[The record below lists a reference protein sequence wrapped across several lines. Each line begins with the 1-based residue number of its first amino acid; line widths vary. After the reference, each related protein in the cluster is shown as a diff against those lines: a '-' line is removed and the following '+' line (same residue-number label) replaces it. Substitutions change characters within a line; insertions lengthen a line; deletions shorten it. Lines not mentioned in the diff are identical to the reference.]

1 MSSLADKIT
10 GIKRSL
16 FNNPILIK
24 ELRLGLR
31 EKKVFIT
38 QTVYMLVL
46 GVISFIFLLEFTCNS
61 GYYFRIEAGRN
72 FFKTLCIFQWILI
85 VLISPSLTST
95 SISSEKEKKTYD
107 MLLVT
112 LLSAPEI
119 IIGKLN
125 YAASYLILLL
135 ASSLPLVALVF
146 LIGGV
151 TPFEIFI
158 NYVLLLA
165 WGIMVSMM
173 AMFFS
178 SREHRSS
185 VATSQSYG
193 AIILFA
199 VMVSGFYLHYF
210 WETGQFIGYSLKF
223 PEVLAWLTVYF
234 DIIWAFLFLF
244 YKTANNIRPRART
257 IIAIHRLF
265 IFGFLINSIG
275 LMAMLAVGAGTS
287 AVASGAS
294 LIGSMSDN
302 EISVLWLLFSMSAIF
317 FMGCFLEQQQ
327 FTSKQERSL
336 MARSLTSKPMFF
348 PFYFTLSGIV
358 IAMIFSFI
366 YTDMFK
372 IWTSFFMFAFI
383 MWILVLITGNIVK
396 LFKDRVRP
404 VFIFYPMLLV
414 INLIPL
420 ISWVVVQSTSQTNKA
435 LSIFS
440 LIFIQPVFSI
450 LSVWKTVEEFAMVA
464 ITPTLKVPT
473 FFLTVIFYLCLYLF
487 VKVITLI
494 AGSRK
499 SPEAPGGDSITKDTS
514 TAK

>member
-1 MSSLADKIT
+1 MSSLAEKIA

-46 GVISFIFLLEFTCNS
+46 GVISFIFLLEFTRNT

-165 WGIMVSMM
+165 WGIMVSML

-193 AIILFA
+193 AVILFG
-199 VMVSGFYLHYF
+199 VLMSGFYLHYF

-223 PEVLAWLTVYF
+223 PEMLAWLTVYF
-234 DIIWAFLFLF
+234 NIIWAFLFLF

-257 IIAIHRLF
+257 IISIHRLF
-265 IFGFLINSIG
+265 IFGFLLNSIG
-275 LMAMLAVGAGTS
+275 LMAIMAVGAGSAAGTS
-287 AVASGAS
+287 GMSIISGMGDS
-294 LIGSMSDN
+294 
-302 EISVLWLLFSMSAIF
+302 EISVMWLLFSMSAIF
-317 FMGCFLEQQQ
+317 FMGCFLEKQQ
-327 FTSKQERSL
+327 FTSKQERSV
-336 MARSLTSKPMFF
+336 MSRSLTSKSMFF
-348 PFYFTLSGIV
+348 PAYFTFSGMV
-358 IAMIFSFI
+358 IALTFSFV
-366 YTDMFK
+366 YNDMFK

-383 MWILVLITGNIVK
+383 MWILVLITGDIVK
-396 LFKDRVRP
+396 ILKNRVRP
-404 VFIFYPMLLV
+404 VFIYYPMLLV

-420 ISWVVVQSTSQTNKA
+420 ISWVVVQSTSPTNKA

-450 LSVWKTVEEFAMVA
+450 LSIWKTVEEFAMVSVM
-464 ITPTLKVPT
+464 PGLKVPT

-487 VKVITLI
+487 VKIVGMIV
-494 AGSRK
+494 GSK
-499 SPEAPGGDSITKDTS
+499 KNNGTTGNDKIKKELPNA
-514 TAK
+514 